1 MKNTEPGKLGSR
13 LNSRLPGVAVIT
25 GGGHGIGR
33 ALCRRLAADDV
44 KVVVVDIDGDAAQT
58 VAADIGGIAKQV
70 DVCDELAIGRLVDE
84 VEAEIGP
91 IDMFVS
97 NAGVAYGDGDSG
109 SISKEGGL
117 NPITDRWDIS
127 WNVNVMA
134 QVYAARAVI
143 PKMLQRGGGHII
155 NVASAAGLLSQIGD
169 AAYST
174 TKHASVG
181 FTESLAIN
189 YGDEGIKV
197 SVVCP
202 QAVATRLIGMEDD
215 SDATDGG
222 FGGNEVDGILKA
234 EEVADIIVEQ
244 AREGRFMILTHPQ
257 VATYIQRK
265 SADYDRWI
273 GGMRKFRRSLA
284 K

>member
-1 MKNTEPGKLGSR
+1 MDKRGD
-13 LNSRLPGVAVIT
+13 VAIVT

-33 ALCRRLAADDV
+33 ALCRRLAADGMQ
-44 KVVVVDIDGDAAQT
+44 VVVADIEGEAART
-58 VAADIGGIAKQV
+58 VAAEINGTAKEI
-70 DVCDELAIGRLVDE
+70 DVCDESAIVRM
-84 VEAEIGP
+84 VEDVETRIGP
-91 IDMFVS
+91 IELFIS
-97 NAGVAYGDGDSG
+97 NAGVAFGDGESG
-109 SISKEGGL
+109 SVSKEGGL
-117 NPITDRWDIS
+117 NPIDDRWQTS

-143 PKMLQRGGGHII
+143 PRMLQRGGGHIVNI
-155 NVASAAGLLSQIGD
+155 ASAAGLLSQIGD

-181 FTESLAIN
+181 LSESLAIN
-189 YGDEGIKV
+189 YGDDGITV

-215 SDATDGG
+215 SNATEGG
-222 FGGNEVDGILKA
+222 FGGNEIDGILQA

-244 AREGRFMILTHPQ
+244 AREGRFMILTHPK

-265 SADYDRWI
+265 SGDYDRWI
-273 GGMRKFRRSLA
+273 GGMRKFRRSLP

>member
-1 MKNTEPGKLGSR
+1 VTDR
-13 LNSRLPGVAVIT
+13 RVDVAVVT

-33 ALCRRLAADDV
+33 ALCRRLAADGV
-44 KVVVVDIDGDAAQT
+44 KVVVVDIEGDAARA
-58 VAADIGGIAKQV
+58 VAAEINGTAKEI
-70 DVCDELAIGRLVDE
+70 DVCDEAAIVRMVEDI
-84 VEAEIGP
+84 EAEIGP
-91 IDMFVS
+91 IDVFIS
-97 NAGVAYGDGDSG
+97 NAGVAFGDGESG

-117 NPITDRWDIS
+117 NPIDDRWDTS

-134 QVYAARAVI
+134 QVFAARAVI

-181 FTESLAIN
+181 FSESLAIN
-189 YGDEGIKV
+189 FGDDGITV

-215 SDATDGG
+215 SDATEGG

-234 EEVADIIVEQ
+234 EDVADIVIDQ

-257 VATYIQRK
+257 VSNYIQRK
-265 SADYDRWI
+265 SGDYDRWI
-273 GGMRKFRRSLA
+273 SGMRKFRRSLA
-284 K
+284 R

>member
-1 MKNTEPGKLGSR
+1 MT
-13 LNSRLPGVAVIT
+13 LPSIGIAVVT

-33 ALCRRLAADDV
+33 SLCRRLARDGV
-44 KVVVVDIDGDAAQT
+44 KVVVADIEGDAAKT
-58 VAADIGGIAKQV
+58 VAAEIDGIARQL
-70 DVCDELAIGRLVDE
+70 DVADEAAIAELVEDIE
-84 VEAEIGP
+84 TDVGP
-91 IDMFVS
+91 IDMFIS
-97 NAGVAYGDGDSG
+97 NAGVAFGDAASG
-109 SISKEGGL
+109 SISAEGGL
-117 NPITDRWDIS
+117 NPIDERWQTS

-143 PKMLQRGGGHII
+143 PRMLRRGGGHII
-155 NVASAAGLLSQIGD
+155 NIASAAGLLSQIGD

-189 YGDEGIKV
+189 YGDDGIIV

-215 SDATDGG
+215 SGATEGG
-222 FGGNEVDGILKA
+222 FGGNEVDGILQA
-234 EEVADIIVEQ
+234 GEVADIIIEQ
-244 AREGRFMILTHPQ
+244 ALAGRFMILTHPQ
-257 VATYIQRK
+257 VAAYMQRK
-265 SADYDRWI
+265 TGDYDRWI

>member
-1 MKNTEPGKLGSR
+1 MTAAPID
-13 LNSRLPGVAVIT
+13 VAVVT

-33 ALCRRLAADDV
+33 SLCRRLAKDGV
-44 KVVVVDIDGDAAQT
+44 KVVVADIDGDAAET
-58 VAADIGGIAKQV
+58 VASEIGGVAKQL
-70 DVCDELAIGRLVDE
+70 DVSDEAAIIGLINE
-84 VEAEIGP
+84 VEDTVGS
-91 IDMFVS
+91 IDMFIS
-97 NAGVAYGDGDSG
+97 NAGVAFGDAASG
-109 SISKEGGL
+109 SVSAEGGL
-117 NPITDRWDIS
+117 NPIDDRWLAS
-127 WNVNVMA
+127 WNINVMA

-143 PKMLQRGGGHII
+143 PRMLQRGGGYII
-155 NVASAAGLLSQIGD
+155 NIASAAGLLSQIGD

-189 YGDEGIKV
+189 YGDDGIKV

-215 SDATDGG
+215 SGATEGG
-222 FGGNEVDGILKA
+222 FGGNEVDGILQA
-234 EEVADIIVEQ
+234 EEVADIIIDQ
-244 AREGRFMILTHPQ
+244 ALQGRFMILTHPK
-257 VATYIQRK
+257 VTTYIQHK
-265 SADYDRWI
+265 AGDYDRWI

>member
-1 MKNTEPGKLGSR
+1 MSDNVISI
-13 LNSRLPGVAVIT
+13 AVVT

-33 ALCRRLAADDV
+33 ALCRRLASDGTTI
-44 KVVVVDIDGDAAQT
+44 VVADIDGDAART
-58 VAADIGGIAKQV
+58 VAAEIGGIAMQI
-70 DVCDELAIGRLVDE
+70 DVCDESAMSQLVDD
-84 VEAEIGP
+84 VETDIGP
-91 IDMFVS
+91 IDMFIS
-97 NAGVAYGDGDSG
+97 NAGVAFGDGDSG
-109 SISKEGGL
+109 AISKEGGL
-117 NPITDRWDIS
+117 NPVADRWETC

-143 PKMLQRGGGHII
+143 PRMLKRGGGHVI

-169 AAYST
+169 SAYST
-174 TKHASVG
+174 SKHASVG
-181 FTESLAIN
+181 FSESLAID

-202 QAVATRLIGMEDD
+202 QAVATRLIGMPDD
-215 SDATDGG
+215 SNAPEGG

-234 EEVADIIVEQ
+234 EDVADTVIDQ
-244 AREGRFMILTHPQ
+244 ALEGRFMIVTHPQ
-257 VATYIQRK
+257 AIDHLQRK
-265 SADYDRWI
+265 ASDYDRWI